1 MDYVTRMKTAFDD
14 ELEKISGA
22 LQGHVRSGRR
32 PLKVET
38 LLDKEKQD
46 TKAVRKKVA
55 DLTKVSAEGGLKS
68 GLNKAQVLGMLGIG
82 AYGMHRAQKIRRRYE
97 MGRQL
102 EMQQQQGW

>member
-1 MDYVTRMKTAFDD
+1 MDYVTRMKAAFND

-55 DLTKVSAEGGLKS
+55 DLTKVSAEGGIKS
-68 GLNKAQVLGMLGIG
+68 SLNKAQVLGMLGIG